1 MVRREYKNML
11 VIILAYVLYYTVWLF
26 AGGYDPAV
34 PFLQFIR
41 MRASSFYLFPWLVRN
56 HLYWIAAAVSALA
69 ALYGRKYLS
78 WISCFGALAGI
89 VIGEL
94 LGPRPGDPTGHT
106 HHGWYIWILV
116 FLCSLVIGAVTER
129 YAGRERIRK

>member
-1 MVRREYKNML
+1 MKRRNNKTMFM
-11 VIILAYVLYYTVWLF
+11 IILAYVLYYAVWLF
-26 AGGYDPAV
+26 AGGYDPGV
-34 PFLQFIR
+34 SFLQFIR

-56 HLYWIAAAVSALA
+56 HLYWIAAAVSVLA

-78 WISCFGALAGI
+78 WISCTGALAGI

-94 LGPRPGDPTGHT
+94 LGPRPADPTGHT

-116 FLCSLVIGAVTER
+116 FCCSMIIGAVTEWC
-129 YAGRERIRK
+129 AGRTRIRK